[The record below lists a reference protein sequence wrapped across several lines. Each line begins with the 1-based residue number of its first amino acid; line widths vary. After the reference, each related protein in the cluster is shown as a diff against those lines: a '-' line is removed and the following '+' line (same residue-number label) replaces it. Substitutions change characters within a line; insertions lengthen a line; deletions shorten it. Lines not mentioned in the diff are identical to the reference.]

1 MHYPQEAFEMNRSL
15 TLIPTK
21 NISAI
26 ISQRNNL
33 SLIDIVE
40 IQRYY
45 ESIPFGLKTTTPS
58 NSFATYGQS
67 TKEPKKSSKD
77 DQPPLLDS
85 TNDKLEEELNEAIN
99 DDEHRVTDLKDNQ
112 LDKTN
117 EQELL
122 DLTGGLLELE
132 LKEATKDDAYK
143 ALH

>member
-1 MHYPQEAFEMNRSL
+1 IVFFIFFYLFLLLNGIETGKITDFSS
-15 TLIPTK
+15 K
-21 NISAI
+21 N
-26 ISQRNNL
+26 
-33 SLIDIVE
+33 
-40 IQRYY
+40 
-45 ESIPFGLKTTTPS
+45 LKD
-58 NSFATYGQS
+58 GQS